1 MLSKVLLLKQLY
13 LKRLCG
19 DTYCD
24 NIIFKKPFR
33 DGISIT
39 NINQT
44 IKSCNLCELAKS
56 ADNKIIGINDK
67 NSTIIF
73 ITLKP
78 IMQYTSSFEMIS
90 NIAKRVFEVESYSL
104 LSLIKCNTHLKIQYK
119 HIEVCMEYIKLQIQE
134 LDSKIIILFGDE
146 VANALLGMQEKLD
159 NLRGRILSHILDKQR
174 DFIVTYSISDLL
186 KNQSF
191 KKAAMEDFKIAKTY
205 LKGVR

>member
-19 DTYCD
+19 DIYCD

-56 ADNKIIGINDK
+56 ADNKIIGISDK
-67 NSTIIF
+67 SSTIIF